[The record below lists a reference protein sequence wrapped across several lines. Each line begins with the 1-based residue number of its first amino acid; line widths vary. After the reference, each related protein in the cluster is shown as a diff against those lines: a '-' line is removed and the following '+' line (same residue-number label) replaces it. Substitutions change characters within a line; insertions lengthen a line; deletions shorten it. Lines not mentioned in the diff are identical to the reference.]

1 MVNPNRQFQRQI
13 TRYFRASYPVD
24 DEQGKILPGKI
35 GSQNRTFRKPG
46 IRVFL
51 GLAILM
57 LMITGCHTPWMVCS
71 GESHS
76 GQIVRAQSAEG
87 VDPAFQQMMEENS
100 GSNRK
105 SWYDGEIETVSEEVP
120 EITPLQQEQEI
131 PPEQPRSQSAL
142 NPLQQQAQHK
152 TPMLLQQSLLEQKRA
167 LDYMPKP
174 LLDENKE
181 VSEPSLDEPL
191 ADVLIE
197 GNATIPVSALSRYIK
212 TRPGRIATVDQI
224 RDDIRSLYSTKWF
237 FTVEPVYRHSEKGTV
252 LVFKVTELPI
262 LRSVEYV
269 GNEKVKDKVLAG
281 ITGLKPMHAFS
292 VAANRESVR
301 RIRDYYR
308 EKGFLYAEVTLEKG
322 NSPDDRDVV
331 FRITEGPKVKV
342 ASIKFRGNKDVS
354 SGVLKMRLTTKKRIL
369 WKFGGQY
376 DPNTISSDIAAIKK
390 YYHNIGY
397 FDVQVSE
404 ERKFSD
410 DRSTVSITYTI
421 DEGERYKIRKIILK
435 GNRIYSREQLMKDF
449 KLSEG
454 SYYSARDLA
463 KDVNGI
469 QDKYGVLG
477 RLFAKVNP
485 GTKFT
490 QEPGVLDLVYD
501 IDEDRVYRIGMIN
514 VNIRGQFTHTKE
526 TVALNQLLVAPG
538 DLADPE
544 KIRKSRARLGGSPVW
559 ERAGPDGPQINIRP
573 VMNPTYL
580 ARNPEPS
587 ADPPVIRGSN
597 GYFGT
602 TPSASAQ
609 HRYLPS
615 DNRIQESYNKLI
627 LTNLKKQKRQEQQE
641 PPGRVRVSHT
651 IPGAGHTLQPASE
664 HGDHSDKAPSPVA
677 TSPNTKQ
684 EHYYR
689 EYRKKRDEL
698 DRLWLY
704 QPLDFEHSRVFF
716 ETARPFLTSILSQPQ
731 ESPVIRGQSVDQYAA
746 PPDLMQPQPQPGR
759 EMGPPIL
766 NPELPPG
773 YVDLDLNVTE
783 ARTGRFMVGASVNSN
798 SGVFG
803 NIVLEEQNFDLF
815 AFPRSW
821 RDVVDGYAFRG
832 DGQQFRLEATP
843 GNLVSRYLASWTN
856 PHFLDTDYSLGV
868 SGFYY
873 QRFFRDWNEQRTGGR
888 ISIGKMLTREISFN
902 TAIRLEKVHIS
913 NLRLNAPSL
922 LPTLGDNF
930 LGTGKI
936 TLGYDTRDSASMAT
950 EGFNV
955 QTSVE
960 QAFVENTFTKLE
972 LQGSQYFT
980 TYQRPDGAG
989 KHVLSFRGNLGWTTD
1004 NTPAFERFYAG
1015 GFQSFRGFQ
1024 YRSVGPLEPP
1034 NLGTNGA
1041 QVGGNF
1047 QLLGTA
1053 EYMLPIMA
1061 SETVRFVAFTDFGTV
1076 ERNVS
1081 LENFRVAV
1089 GGGLRITVPQMGPV
1103 PIALDW
1109 SFPIVKEDTDIRQLF
1124 SFYIGLT
1131 R

>member
-1 MVNPNRQFQRQI
+1 MANPESQHQRQI
-13 TRYFRASYPVD
+13 TRSVCSSISVD
-24 DEQGKILPGKI
+24 DAYIMPLPVR
-35 GSQNRTFRKPG
+35 QR
-46 IRVFL
+46 IREIVSLRNLIACVFL
-51 GLAILM
+51 TAATISSA
-57 LMITGCHTPWMVCS
+57 GCATPWLVS
-71 GESHS
+71 STRNYS
-76 GQIVRAQSAEG
+76 DSVVRAQSPDG
-87 VDPAFQQMMEENS
+87 VDPAFMQMMENNS
-100 GSNRK
+100 SSKRK
-105 SWYDGEIETVSEEVP
+105 SWFDGEVDTVSNDVP
-120 EITPLQQEQEI
+120 EITPVEQEI
-131 PPEQPRSQSAL
+131 LPESDQHQHSKTSL
-142 NPLQQQAQHK
+142 NPLQQQAQHEA
-152 TPMLLQQSLLEQKRA
+152 PMLLKEAYLDQK
-167 LDYMPKP
+167 KP
-174 LLDENKE
+174 LDFVPKSVLEESKE
-181 VSEPSLDEPL
+181 VSTPSLDEPL

-212 TRPGRIATVDQI
+212 TRPGRTATIDQI

-237 FTVEPVYRHSEKGTV
+237 FTVEPVYRRSEKGTI

-262 LRSVEYV
+262 LRSVEYL
-269 GNEKVKDKVLAG
+269 GNEKVKDNVLAG
-281 ITGLKPMHAFS
+281 ITGLKPLHAFS

-301 RIRDYYR
+301 RIRDYYKD
-308 EKGFLYAEVTLEKG
+308 KGYLYAEVTLEKG

-331 FRITEGPKVKV
+331 FRIVEGPKVKV

-354 SGVLKMRLTTKKRIL
+354 SSVLKLRLTTKKRFL

-376 DPNTISSDIAAIKK
+376 DPNTVTSDIAAIKK

-410 DRSTVSITYTI
+410 DRSTVSIIFTI
-421 DEGERYKIRKIILK
+421 DEGKRYKIRNIILK
-435 GNRIYSREQLMKDF
+435 GNQIYSREQLLKDF
-449 KLSEG
+449 KLTEG
-454 SYYSARDLA
+454 KYYNARDLA

-485 GTKFT
+485 ATKFT
-490 QEPGVLDLVYD
+490 QESGVLDLVYD

-559 ERAGPDGPQINIRP
+559 ERAGPDAPGIDIRP
-573 VMNPTYL
+573 VPNPTYL
-580 ARNPEPS
+580 ARNPDP
-587 ADPPVIRGSN
+587 DPPVVRGSH
-597 GYFGT
+597 GYFGSS
-602 TPSASAQ
+602 SATAHSE
-609 HRYLPS
+609 YLP
-615 DNRIQESYNKLI
+615 DGNRIQKSYNELI
-627 LTNLKKQKRQEQQE
+627 LTNLKAGKKQE
-641 PPGRVRVSHT
+641 PLTGRARLVNT
-651 IPGAGHTLQPASE
+651 IPGAGHTLRP
-664 HGDHSDKAPSPVA
+664 HTGKPPVTSV
-677 TSPNTKQ
+677 TSPEKTEQ
-684 EHYYR
+684 EPYYR
-689 EYRKKRDEL
+689 EYRKERGEL
-698 DRLWLY
+698 DRLLLY
-704 QPLDFEHSRVFF
+704 QPLDFERDKVFF
-716 ETARPFLTSILSQPQ
+716 ETARPFLTSIFSRG
-731 ESPVIRGQSVDQYAA
+731 SDNPVIRGQNVDQYAA
-746 PPDLMQPQPQPGR
+746 PPDLMQHQHPPGL
-759 EMGPPIL
+759 EMGPPVL
-766 NPELPPG
+766 TPELPPG

-783 ARTGRFMVGASVNSN
+783 ARTGRFMVGASVNSD

-888 ISIGKMLTREISFN
+888 ISIGKLLTRELSFN
-902 TAIRLEKVHIS
+902 TAIRLERVNVS
-913 NLRLNAPSL
+913 SLRLNAPSL
-922 LPTLGDNF
+922 VPTLGDNF

-936 TLGYDTRDSASMAT
+936 TLGYDTRDSASLAT
-950 EGFNV
+950 EGFNL
-955 QTSVE
+955 QSSVE
-960 QAFVENTFTKLE
+960 QAFADYSFTKVE
-972 LQGSQYFT
+972 MQGSRYFT

-989 KHVLSFRGNLGWTTD
+989 KHVLSFRGNLGWTSN

-1015 GFQSFRGFQ
+1015 GFQTFRGFQ
-1024 YRSVGPLEPP
+1024 FRSVGPLEPP

-1047 QLLGTA
+1047 QMLGTA
-1053 EYMLPIMA
+1053 EYMLPVMA

-1109 SFPIVKEDTDIRQLF
+1109 SFPVVKEDTDIRQLF